1 MAPLMRS
8 WGQCMNP
15 AVSMIIRSPSAR
27 VPICV
32 SLHWMQ
38 LAGNVDSIGPF
49 RQNMASLVPE
59 TWVDWT
65 VDAAE
70 SFGLI
75 GLFIV
80 SATESAIQ
88 PVPPDLVSW
97 PMALGAGSLS
107 EVMAIVLVATIG
119 SVLGSL
125 GGYWIGS
132 VAGDYALSRFA
143 SESSIARLEQIMQR
157 HGSFGVFFAALG
169 PVPYKALAW
178 TAGAG
183 SMPLI
188 PFVIS
193 GGIGRLMRFS
203 IPAVSIWYYG
213 DAALEWFTPVRFLL
227 MSVLGLVLMIPVFR
241 WMQNQ
246 GHSEEEGM
254 RTR

>member
-1 MAPLMRS
+1 MA
-8 WGQCMNP
+8 G
-15 AVSMIIRSPSAR
+15 
-27 VPICV
+27 
-32 SLHWMQ
+32 
-38 LAGNVDSIGPF
+38 
-49 RQNMASLVPE
+49 LVPE
-59 TWVDWT
+59 TGGDWT

-70 SFGLI
+70 SFGLM
-75 GLFIV
+75 GLFLV
-80 SATESAIQ
+80 SATESAVQ

-97 PMALGAGSLS
+97 PMALGAGSIPELLT
-107 EVMAIVLVATIG
+107 IVIVATVG

-125 GGYWIGS
+125 VGYWMGS
-132 VAGDYALSRFA
+132 VAGDYVLSRFA
-143 SESSIARLEQIMQR
+143 SESSIARLEQIMHR

-188 PFVIS
+188 PFMIS

-203 IPAVSIWYYG
+203 IPAVAIWYYG
-213 DAALEWFTPVRFLL
+213 DAALEWFTPARFLL
-227 MSVLGLVLMIPVFR
+227 ISMLGLILMVPVFR

-246 GHSEEEGM
+246 GHPKEEGM

>member
-1 MAPLMRS
+1 MA
-8 WGQCMNP
+8 G
-15 AVSMIIRSPSAR
+15 
-27 VPICV
+27 
-32 SLHWMQ
+32 
-38 LAGNVDSIGPF
+38 
-49 RQNMASLVPE
+49 LVPE

-70 SFGLI
+70 SFGLM
-75 GLFIV
+75 GLFLV
-80 SATESAIQ
+80 SATEAAVQ

-97 PMALGAGSLS
+97 PMALGASSIS
-107 EVMAIVLVATIG
+107 ELLTIVFVATVG

-125 GGYWIGS
+125 VGYWMGS
-132 VAGDYALSRFA
+132 VAGDYVLSRFA
-143 SESSIARLEQIMQR
+143 SESSIARLEQIMHR

-188 PFVIS
+188 PFMIS

-203 IPAVSIWYYG
+203 IPAVAIWYYG
-213 DAALEWFTPVRFLL
+213 DAALEWFTPARFLL
-227 MSVLGLVLMIPVFR
+227 ISVLGLILMVPVFR

-246 GHSEEEGM
+246 GHPKEEGM

>member
-1 MAPLMRS
+1 MA
-8 WGQCMNP
+8 G
-15 AVSMIIRSPSAR
+15 
-27 VPICV
+27 
-32 SLHWMQ
+32 
-38 LAGNVDSIGPF
+38 
-49 RQNMASLVPE
+49 LVPE
-59 TWVDWT
+59 TWVDWN

-70 SFGLI
+70 SFGLM
-75 GLFIV
+75 GLFLV
-80 SATESAIQ
+80 SATESAVQ

-97 PMALGAGSLS
+97 PMALGAGSIPELLT
-107 EVMAIVLVATIG
+107 IVIVATVG

-125 GGYWIGS
+125 VGYWMGS
-132 VAGDYALSRFA
+132 VAGDYVLSRFA
-143 SESSIARLEQIMQR
+143 SESSIARLEQIMHR

-188 PFVIS
+188 PFMIS

-203 IPAVSIWYYG
+203 IPAVAIWYYG
-213 DAALEWFTPVRFLL
+213 DAALEWFTPARFLL
-227 MSVLGLVLMIPVFR
+227 ISMLGLILMVPVFK

-246 GHSEEEGM
+246 GHPKEEGM

>member
-1 MAPLMRS
+1 MA
-8 WGQCMNP
+8 G
-15 AVSMIIRSPSAR
+15 
-27 VPICV
+27 
-32 SLHWMQ
+32 
-38 LAGNVDSIGPF
+38 
-49 RQNMASLVPE
+49 LVPE

-70 SFGLI
+70 SFGLM
-75 GLFIV
+75 GLFLV
-80 SATESAIQ
+80 SATEAAVQ

-97 PMALGAGSLS
+97 PMALGAGSIS
-107 EVMAIVLVATIG
+107 ELLIIVLVATVG

-125 GGYWIGS
+125 VGYWMGS
-132 VAGDYALSRFA
+132 VAGDYVLSRFA
-143 SESSIARLEQIMQR
+143 SESSIARLEQIMHR

-188 PFVIS
+188 PFMIS

-203 IPAVSIWYYG
+203 IPAVAIWYYG
-213 DAALEWFTPVRFLL
+213 DAALEWFTPARFLL
-227 MSVLGLVLMIPVFR
+227 ISVLGLILMVPVFR

-246 GHSEEEGM
+246 GHPKEEGM

>member
-1 MAPLMRS
+1 MA
-8 WGQCMNP
+8 G
-15 AVSMIIRSPSAR
+15 
-27 VPICV
+27 
-32 SLHWMQ
+32 
-38 LAGNVDSIGPF
+38 
-49 RQNMASLVPE
+49 LVPE

-70 SFGLI
+70 SFGLM
-75 GLFIV
+75 GLFLV
-80 SATESAIQ
+80 SATESAVQ

-97 PMALGAGSLS
+97 PMALGAGSIS
-107 EVMAIVLVATIG
+107 ELLTIVIVATVG

-125 GGYWIGS
+125 VGYWMGS
-132 VAGDYALSRFA
+132 VAGDYVLSRFA
-143 SESSIARLEQIMQR
+143 SESSIARLEQIMHR

-183 SMPLI
+183 SMPII
-188 PFVIS
+188 PFMIS

-203 IPAVSIWYYG
+203 IPAISIWYYG
-213 DAALEWFTPVRFLL
+213 DAALEWFTPARFLL
-227 MSVLGLVLMIPVFR
+227 ISMLGLILMVPLFR

-246 GHSEEEGM
+246 GHPKEEGM

>member
-1 MAPLMRS
+1 MA
-8 WGQCMNP
+8 G
-15 AVSMIIRSPSAR
+15 
-27 VPICV
+27 
-32 SLHWMQ
+32 
-38 LAGNVDSIGPF
+38 
-49 RQNMASLVPE
+49 LVPE

-70 SFGLI
+70 SFGLM
-75 GLFIV
+75 GLFLV
-80 SATESAIQ
+80 SATESAVQ

-97 PMALGAGSLS
+97 PMALGAGSIPELLT
-107 EVMAIVLVATIG
+107 IVIVATVG

-125 GGYWIGS
+125 VGYWMGS
-132 VAGDYALSRFA
+132 VAGDYVLSRFA
-143 SESSIARLEQIMQR
+143 SESSIARLEQIMHR

-188 PFVIS
+188 PFMIS

-203 IPAVSIWYYG
+203 IPAVAIWYYG
-213 DAALEWFTPVRFLL
+213 DAALEWFTPARFLFIS
-227 MSVLGLVLMIPVFR
+227 MLGLILMVPVFR

-246 GHSEEEGM
+246 GHPKEEGM

>member
-1 MAPLMRS
+1 MA
-8 WGQCMNP
+8 G
-15 AVSMIIRSPSAR
+15 
-27 VPICV
+27 
-32 SLHWMQ
+32 
-38 LAGNVDSIGPF
+38 
-49 RQNMASLVPE
+49 LVPE

-70 SFGLI
+70 SFGLM
-75 GLFIV
+75 GLFLV
-80 SATESAIQ
+80 SATESAVQ

-97 PMALGAGSLS
+97 PMALGAGSIPELLT
-107 EVMAIVLVATIG
+107 IVIVATVG

-125 GGYWIGS
+125 VGYWMGS
-132 VAGDYALSRFA
+132 VAGDYVLSRFA
-143 SESSIARLEQIMQR
+143 SESSIARLEQIMHR

-183 SMPLI
+183 SMPII
-188 PFVIS
+188 PFMIS

-203 IPAVSIWYYG
+203 IPAIAIWYYG
-213 DAALEWFTPVRFLL
+213 DAALEWFTPARFLL
-227 MSVLGLVLMIPVFR
+227 ISMLGLILMVPVSR

-246 GHSEEEGM
+246 GHPKEEGM

>member
-1 MAPLMRS
+1 MA
-8 WGQCMNP
+8 G
-15 AVSMIIRSPSAR
+15 
-27 VPICV
+27 
-32 SLHWMQ
+32 
-38 LAGNVDSIGPF
+38 
-49 RQNMASLVPE
+49 LVPE

-70 SFGLI
+70 SFGLM
-75 GLFIV
+75 GLFLV
-80 SATESAIQ
+80 SATESAVQ

-97 PMALGAGSLS
+97 PMALGAGSIS
-107 EVMAIVLVATIG
+107 ELLTIVIVATVG

-125 GGYWIGS
+125 VGYWMGS
-132 VAGDYALSRFA
+132 VAGDYVLSRFA
-143 SESSIARLEQIMQR
+143 SESSIARLEQIMHR

-183 SMPLI
+183 SMPII

-203 IPAVSIWYYG
+203 IPAIAIWYYG
-213 DAALEWFTPVRFLL
+213 DAALEWFTPARFLL
-227 MSVLGLVLMIPVFR
+227 ISMLGLILMVPVFR

-246 GHSEEEGM
+246 GHPKEEGM

>member
-1 MAPLMRS
+1 MA
-8 WGQCMNP
+8 G
-15 AVSMIIRSPSAR
+15 
-27 VPICV
+27 
-32 SLHWMQ
+32 
-38 LAGNVDSIGPF
+38 
-49 RQNMASLVPE
+49 LVPE

-70 SFGLI
+70 SFGLM
-75 GLFIV
+75 GLFLV
-80 SATESAIQ
+80 SATESAVQ

-97 PMALGAGSLS
+97 PMALGAGSIS
-107 EVMAIVLVATIG
+107 ELLTIVIVATVG

-125 GGYWIGS
+125 VGYWMGS
-132 VAGDYALSRFA
+132 VAGDYVLSRFA
-143 SESSIARLEQIMQR
+143 SESSIARLEQIMHR

-183 SMPLI
+183 SMPII
-188 PFVIS
+188 PFMIS

-203 IPAVSIWYYG
+203 IPAIAIWYYG
-213 DAALEWFTPVRFLL
+213 DAALEWFTPARFLL
-227 MSVLGLVLMIPVFR
+227 ISMLGLILMVPVSR

-246 GHSEEEGM
+246 GHPKEEGM

>member
-1 MAPLMRS
+1 MA
-8 WGQCMNP
+8 G
-15 AVSMIIRSPSAR
+15 
-27 VPICV
+27 
-32 SLHWMQ
+32 
-38 LAGNVDSIGPF
+38 
-49 RQNMASLVPE
+49 LVPE

-70 SFGLI
+70 SFGLM
-75 GLFIV
+75 GLFLV
-80 SATESAIQ
+80 SATEAAVQ

-97 PMALGAGSLS
+97 PMALGAGSIS
-107 EVMAIVLVATIG
+107 ELLTIVFVATVG

-125 GGYWIGS
+125 VGYWMGS
-132 VAGDYALSRFA
+132 VAGDYVLSRFA
-143 SESSIARLEQIMQR
+143 SESSIARLEQIMHR

-188 PFVIS
+188 PFMIS

-203 IPAVSIWYYG
+203 IPAVAIWYYG
-213 DAALEWFTPVRFLL
+213 DAALEWFTPARFLL
-227 MSVLGLVLMIPVFR
+227 ISVLGLILMVPVFR

-246 GHSEEEGM
+246 GHPKEEGM

>member
-1 MAPLMRS
+1 MA
-8 WGQCMNP
+8 G
-15 AVSMIIRSPSAR
+15 
-27 VPICV
+27 
-32 SLHWMQ
+32 
-38 LAGNVDSIGPF
+38 
-49 RQNMASLVPE
+49 LVPE

-70 SFGLI
+70 SFGLM
-75 GLFIV
+75 GLFLV
-80 SATESAIQ
+80 SATESAVQ

-97 PMALGAGSLS
+97 PMALGAGSIPELLT
-107 EVMAIVLVATIG
+107 IVIVATVG

-125 GGYWIGS
+125 VGYWMGS
-132 VAGDYALSRFA
+132 VAGDYVLSRFA
-143 SESSIARLEQIMQR
+143 SESSIARLEQIMHR

-188 PFVIS
+188 PFMIS

-203 IPAVSIWYYG
+203 IPAVAIWYYG
-213 DAALEWFTPVRFLL
+213 DAALEWFTPARFLL
-227 MSVLGLVLMIPVFR
+227 ISMLGLILMIPVFR

-246 GHSEEEGM
+246 GHPKEEGM

>member
-1 MAPLMRS
+1 MA
-8 WGQCMNP
+8 G
-15 AVSMIIRSPSAR
+15 
-27 VPICV
+27 
-32 SLHWMQ
+32 
-38 LAGNVDSIGPF
+38 
-49 RQNMASLVPE
+49 LVPE

-70 SFGLI
+70 SFGLM
-75 GLFIV
+75 GLFLV
-80 SATESAIQ
+80 SATESAVQ

-97 PMALGAGSLS
+97 PMALGAGSIS
-107 EVMAIVLVATIG
+107 ELLTIVIVATIG

-125 GGYWIGS
+125 VGYWMGS
-132 VAGDYALSRFA
+132 VAGDYVLSRFA
-143 SESSIARLEQIMQR
+143 SESSIARLEQIMHR

-183 SMPLI
+183 SMPI
-188 PFVIS
+188 VPFMIS

-203 IPAVSIWYYG
+203 IPAVAIWYYG
-213 DAALEWFTPVRFLL
+213 DAALEWFTPARFLL
-227 MSVLGLVLMIPVFR
+227 ISVLGLILMVPVFR

-246 GHSEEEGM
+246 GHPKEEGM

>member
-1 MAPLMRS
+1 MA
-8 WGQCMNP
+8 G
-15 AVSMIIRSPSAR
+15 
-27 VPICV
+27 
-32 SLHWMQ
+32 
-38 LAGNVDSIGPF
+38 
-49 RQNMASLVPE
+49 LVPE

-70 SFGLI
+70 SFGLM
-75 GLFIV
+75 GLFLV
-80 SATESAIQ
+80 SATESAVQ

-97 PMALGAGSLS
+97 PMALGAGSIS
-107 EVMAIVLVATIG
+107 ELLTIVIVATVG

-125 GGYWIGS
+125 VGYWMGS
-132 VAGDYALSRFA
+132 VAGDYVLSRFA
-143 SESSIARLEQIMQR
+143 SESSIARLEQIMHR

-183 SMPLI
+183 SMPII
-188 PFVIS
+188 PFMIS

-203 IPAVSIWYYG
+203 IPAIAIWYYG
-213 DAALEWFTPVRFLL
+213 DAALEWFTPAKFLL
-227 MSVLGLVLMIPVFR
+227 ISMLGLILMVPVFR

-246 GHSEEEGM
+246 GHPKEEGM

>member
-1 MAPLMRS
+1 MA
-8 WGQCMNP
+8 G
-15 AVSMIIRSPSAR
+15 
-27 VPICV
+27 
-32 SLHWMQ
+32 
-38 LAGNVDSIGPF
+38 
-49 RQNMASLVPE
+49 LVPE

-70 SFGLI
+70 SFGLM
-75 GLFIV
+75 GLFLV
-80 SATESAIQ
+80 SATEAAVQ

-97 PMALGAGSLS
+97 PMALGAGSIS
-107 EVMAIVLVATIG
+107 ELLTIVIVATVG

-125 GGYWIGS
+125 VGYWMGS
-132 VAGDYALSRFA
+132 VAGDYVLSRFA
-143 SESSIARLEQIMQR
+143 SESSIARLEQIMHR

-188 PFVIS
+188 PFMIS

-203 IPAVSIWYYG
+203 IPAVAIWYYG
-213 DAALEWFTPVRFLL
+213 DAALEWFTPARFLL
-227 MSVLGLVLMIPVFR
+227 ISVLGLILMVPVFR

-246 GHSEEEGM
+246 GHPKEEGM